1 MALTLNVP
9 VLVAKTLEAYKVKY
23 PMLGALSTDISDD
36 ASRKGQQVI
45 ARITKVPTVADFNAT
60 QATNAQDSK
69 TLLEDIP
76 VTLNRHRESVIQ
88 WVQDDVEKSQIK
100 IIEAMTE
107 MGYAL
112 GKDVTDYILSQA
124 LATNFSTS
132 VTSATPDRATLRQV
146 TAAMNGNG
154 ARDVRYG
161 IVNSDVYDDL
171 DNDPEITSSDYA
183 GQMQGANPWGQI
195 KNSSGF
201 TNIWEYPDTPANG
214 ENMTGFFFD
223 PTAFVLA
230 SRPMTLNQNL
240 ATQLGVPLQSKV
252 DVVADPTT
260 GMTFTAFT
268 WQSNTSFD
276 LFTKLVVLYGV
287 SSGKATGSA
296 GDLTDFGGC
305 ILKSS

>member
-1 MALTLNVP
+1 MALTLSVP
-9 VLVAKTLEAYKVKY
+9 VLVAQTLEAYKQRY
-23 PMLGALSTDISDD
+23 PMLGALSTDISDE

-45 ARITKVPTVADFNAT
+45 ARISKVPTVADFNAT

-76 VTLNRHRESVIQ
+76 VTLNRHRESVIK

-100 IIEAMTE
+100 IIEAMTNL
-107 MGYAL
+107 GYAI
-112 GKDVTDYILSQA
+112 GKDVTDYLLSQA

-132 VTSATPDRATLRQV
+132 VTAATPDRATLRAV

-154 ARDVRYG
+154 AGDVRYA

-171 DNDPEITSSDYA
+171 DNDPEITSADFA
-183 GQMQGANPWGQI
+183 GQMQGANPWGTLS
-195 KNSSGF
+195 NTSGF
-201 TNIWEYPDTPANG
+201 TNIWEYPDTPSNSAL
-214 ENMTGFFFD
+214 MTGFFFD

-230 SRPMTLNQNL
+230 SRPMVLNQQL
-240 ATQLGVPLQSKV
+240 AVQLGVPLQSKV
-252 DVVADPTT
+252 DVVSDPST

-287 SSGKATGSA
+287 SAGKATGSA
-296 GDLTDFGGC
+296 GDKTDFGGC
-305 ILKSS
+305 ILKSA

>member
-1 MALTLNVP
+1 MALTLSVP

-23 PMLGALSTDISDD
+23 PMLGALSTDCNDE
-36 ASRKGQQVI
+36 ASRLGQQVI
-45 ARITKVPTVADFNAT
+45 ARITKIPTVADFNAT

-100 IIEAMTE
+100 IIEAMTN
-107 MGYAL
+107 MGYAI
-112 GKDVTDYILSQA
+112 GKDVTDYILTQA
-124 LATNFSTS
+124 LDTNFSTEVIQAS
-132 VTSATPDRATLRQV
+132 PDRATLRAV
-146 TAAMNGNG
+146 TSAMNANG
-154 ARDVRYG
+154 AGDVRYG

-183 GQMQGANPWGQI
+183 GQMQGANPWGTLS
-195 KNSSGF
+195 NTSGF
-201 TNIWEYPDTPANG
+201 TNIWEYPDVPTNSEAL
-214 ENMTGFFFD
+214 TGVFFD
-223 PTAFVLA
+223 PTAFVLS
-230 SRPMTLNQNL
+230 SRPMQLNQNL
-240 ATQLGVPLQSKV
+240 AISLGVPLQSKV
-252 DVVADPTT
+252 DVVADPST

-276 LFTKLVVLYGV
+276 VFTKLVVLYGV

-305 ILKSS
+305 LLHSS